1 MSKLVV
7 VYLISAYDNRENL
20 KQFINHYLNF
30 DAGSKHELVI
40 CFKNFDEKDKIF
52 QTPELKQIKYK
63 KFLDNNK
70 FNDYDWGSYYR
81 VSKENL
87 DKIIFFMNCHCR
99 PLVNNWLKL
108 FENNYAEGSL
118 LGPAGSYESMVN
130 SALKGKHTRSK
141 LRSIIYAISNFID
154 FPIFPNPHIRSNCF
168 MISANN
174 FLDLEFNKNYK
185 FKKKGTWINESGRK
199 GMTNQL
205 KKKKFDIYVIN
216 SDGHK
221 FKEEKWYLSKT
232 YALNQQSKL
241 IIGDKFSSIYAKK
254 SIEDQLSFQNHI
266 WKNTN

>member
-30 DAGSKHELVI
+30 DAGSKHELII

-70 FNDYDWGSYYR
+70 FNDYDWGSYRR

-108 FENNYAEGSL
+108 FENNYVEGSL

-130 SALKGKHTRSK
+130 SALKGKHTKSK
-141 LRSIIYAISNFID
+141 LKSIVYAISNFID

-168 MISANN
+168 MISASN

-221 FKEEKWYLSKT
+221 FKENKWHLSET

-241 IIGDKFSSIYAKK
+241 IIGDKFSTIYAKK